1 MADHRDPPSA
11 GPAPIAP
18 KKPLPGQGAYFPS
31 QPPIVD
37 IDEGSRDPKRPARPS
52 GSNDNENPD
61 DGSGD
66 RGEGGH
72 IESAEHVERELPSG
86 NTSRDR

>member
-1 MADHRDPPSA
+1 MADHRDPQIA

-37 IDEGSRDPKRPARPS
+37 IDEGSREPKRPTRPS

-61 DGSGD
+61 DGSRD
-66 RGEGGH
+66 RSEGGH
-72 IESAEHVERELPSG
+72 IESAEHVERELPAG
-86 NTSRDR
+86 DPDR